1 VLLALDGSL
10 GRGDGVFLLAG
21 LAGYLVAL
29 GLLARGER
37 LGVEAGEY
45 RILGWVPSVA
55 FLVGGSALLA
65 LGADILVTGAVDLAR
80 DLGVGE
86 VVVGLTIVAVGT
98 SLPELATSVAAA
110 VRNQRDL
117 AVGNVLGSNIF
128 NVLGVLGAG
137 AVASGGIPVTT
148 GVYML
153 DFPVMIAVSL
163 ACLPVFLTD
172 GSISRR
178 EGGVFLFYYVLYVT
192 YLGLHAT
199 EHQLHE
205 EFGITVLGVVL
216 PLTLA
221 VAVPMWLRVRRSSGD
236 RSA

>member
-1 VLLALDGSL
+1 MA
-10 GRGDGVFLLAG
+10 
-21 LAGYLVAL
+21 Y
-29 GLLARGER
+29 
-37 LGVEAGEY
+37 
-45 RILGWVPSVA
+45 
-55 FLVGGSALLA
+55 
-65 LGADILVTGAVDLAR
+65 
-80 DLGVGE
+80 
-86 VVVGLTIVAVGT
+86 
-98 SLPELATSVAAA
+98 
-110 VRNQRDL
+110 
-117 AVGNVLGSNIF
+117 IF

-137 AVASGGIPVTT
+137 AAASGGIPVTT